1 MGQANVVTQRLF
13 SLMDTISNTKFSVS
27 HESCEIQ
34 RKKVLQDLVA
44 AQQQI
49 QILNQQWTEHT
60 CWSGQNKSNT
70 TEDIT
75 RYRSPILFFIF
86 WLIYFFQSFKGP
98 IGNSWHIISIFKCKM
113 MIGFLKTKMF
123 ISNSSLSVNS
133 ETKV

>member
-13 SLMDTISNTKFSVS
+13 SLIDTISNTKFSVN

-70 TEDIT
+70 TEDII

-86 WLIYFFQSFKGP
+86 
-98 IGNSWHIISIFKCKM
+98 
-113 MIGFLKTKMF
+113 
-123 ISNSSLSVNS
+123 
-133 ETKV
+133 

>member
-49 QILNQQWTEHT
+49 QILNQQWTEH
-60 CWSGQNKSNT
+60 
-70 TEDIT
+70 
-75 RYRSPILFFIF
+75 ILVGVAKINQTLLKTSLGIDPLFYSSFFD
-86 WLIYFFQSFKGP
+86 L
-98 IGNSWHIISIFKCKM
+98 SIFSRVLRGRLGIRGILLAYLNAK
-113 MIGFLKTKMF
+113 
-123 ISNSSLSVNS
+123 
-133 ETKV
+133 